1 MPKLTENNAR
11 LCPGITP
18 SSIKF
23 SSLSGSAQLCPSRN
37 VVELPPEL
45 CIWPPTPPILAREF
59 KNSCNNNTGALPPQS
74 LPAAEIEQRVHSQ
87 ARDHGGLQ
95 ASLLPS
101 VPPGSKDED
110 AQTSLVIVP
119 RPRGTRGCLAR
130 VTQGQEPRL
139 AGDEGFTSWDGAVP
153 VLPWHR
159 WAQPRG
165 TADLAALSFFLGPSP
180 SVQVVAGIFLH
191 AR

>member
-1 MPKLTENNAR
+1 MLREAREVLGALQTHFSRWAWVLKLTENAR
-11 LCPGITP
+11 LCPGITL

-45 CIWPPTPPILAREF
+45 CIWPPTPPILTREF

-101 VPPGSKDED
+101 VPPGSRDED
-110 AQTSLVIVP
+110 AQGSLVMVP
-119 RPRGTRGCLAR
+119 
-130 VTQGQEPRL
+130 
-139 AGDEGFTSWDGAVP
+139 
-153 VLPWHR
+153 
-159 WAQPRG
+159 
-165 TADLAALSFFLGPSP
+165 
-180 SVQVVAGIFLH
+180 
-191 AR
+191 